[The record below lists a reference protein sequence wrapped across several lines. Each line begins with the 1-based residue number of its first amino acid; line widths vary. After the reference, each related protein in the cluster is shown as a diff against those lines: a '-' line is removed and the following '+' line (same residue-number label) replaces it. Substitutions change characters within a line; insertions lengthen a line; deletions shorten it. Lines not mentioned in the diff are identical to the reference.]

1 MQQKLKESLLKIV
14 MVALCISIVAIWV
27 AYFFPMPSRA
37 AYFYASGR
45 AEFCSFLESIQAA
58 SATASQQSR
67 ATHHYET
74 GKLLERSDD
83 GTELWSTD
91 SGDWWFPT
99 GSRDAM
105 VFDLAEQDRDIYR
118 TEPDGIGPG
127 DVVLDC
133 GANIGLFAAK
143 ALSRG
148 AARVIAI
155 EPAPN
160 NLVVLRKNLAKE
172 IESGRVTIYP
182 KGVWDK
188 EDVLPMYLDPD
199 NAAANS
205 FLRDGNDALTVNLP
219 LTTIDL
225 ITKELQLE
233 RVDFIKLDIE
243 GAEKRALA
251 GAVET
256 IRRFKPR
263 IALCLYHLDDDP
275 VQLPA
280 EVFKIEPDYRLD
292 KGCMINHDLVLPQI
306 AHFR

>member
-1 MQQKLKESLLKIV
+1 M
-14 MVALCISIVAIWV
+14 
-27 AYFFPMPSRA
+27 R
-37 AYFYASGR
+37 
-45 AEFCSFLESIQAA
+45 
-58 SATASQQSR
+58 SQVDR
-67 ATHHYET
+67 FTRLNET
-74 GKLLERSDD
+74 GKFLERADD
-83 GTELWSTD
+83 GTELWATD
-91 SGDWWFPT
+91 SGDWWVPT
-99 GSRDAM
+99 GSRSAM
-105 VFDLAEQDRDIYR
+105 AFDLAEQDRDIYR

-160 NLVVLRKNLAKE
+160 NLVALRKNLAKE

-205 FLRDGNDALTVNLP
+205 FLGDGSDELSVNLP

-225 ITKELQLE
+225 ITKELQLDK
-233 RVDFIKLDIE
+233 VDFIKLDIE

-251 GAVET
+251 GATET

-280 EVFKIEPDYRLD
+280 EVFKLEPDYRLD
-292 KGCMINHDLVLPQI
+292 KGCMMDRDLILPQI